1 MSSPVSLSDLPDFLQ
16 RQRWFGGKAWPL
28 KSAEVL
34 DYVVVGD
41 VSPPFVLAV
50 IEVTYEVGLPER
62 YVLSVN
68 ETGAALEE
76 ALGRDATVQA
86 LFRMIRDG
94 GRLGSASGVLFGE
107 PTPGARFPVGDSPVV
122 RRLAVDQ
129 TNTSVVLD
137 EDVILK
143 VIRKLE
149 PGANPEVEIGRIL
162 TRKTSFTAMPELLG
176 ALQLDSQGPMTIG
189 VLHRFVKDSV
199 DGWRHVTAHLASTGA
214 ADAELIDALRALGI
228 LVGELHV
235 ALASVTDEPGFAPE
249 PVLGDDLQRWSS
261 SVVGEL
267 GVTLAQAQR
276 VDATLEAHRE
286 RLVEK
291 VRELAHAAPSGQ
303 RIRVHGDLHLGQVLR
318 SEGRWLVFDFEGE
331 PRRTFS
337 QRREKTSALKD
348 VAGMLR
354 SLDYASAAVELSEET
369 RAEFLSV
376 SRTAFLKGYRKAT
389 RGSAFLPDDPEAMAV
404 MLRVFELEKL
414 LYELRY
420 ELANRPDWVHIP
432 LAALKREEGI
442 VPDDT

>member
-34 DYVVVGD
+34 DYVVIHD
-41 VSPPFVLAV
+41 VEPPFVLAV

-68 ETGAALEE
+68 EHGAALEE

-94 GRLGSASGVLFGE
+94 GRIASANGELFGD
-107 PTPGARFPVGDSPVV
+107 PTPGAAFPLHDAPVV

-149 PGANPEVEIGRIL
+149 PGANPEVEMGRIL
-162 TRKTSFTAMPELLG
+162 ATRTSFTAMPELLG
-176 ALQLDSQGPMTIG
+176 ALQLDSQGPMTIA
-189 VLHRFVKDSV
+189 VLHRFVRDAV
-199 DGWRHVTAHLASTGA
+199 DGWKHVTSHLETSGA
-214 ADAELIDALRALGI
+214 ADASLLDALRALGT

-267 GVTLAQAQR
+267 GVTLAQAQS
-276 VDATLEAHRE
+276 VDPTLEAHRE

-318 SEGRWLVFDFEGE
+318 SQGRWLVFDFEGE
-331 PRRTFS
+331 PRRTFA

-354 SLDYASAAVELSEET
+354 SLDYASAAVKLPPKERED
-369 RAEFLSV
+369 FLSV
-376 SRTAFLKGYRKAT
+376 ARTAFLKGYRKAT
-389 RGSAFLPDDPEAMAV
+389 RGAAFLPDDPAAMAV

-432 LAALKREEGI
+432 LEALKREDGV
-442 VPDDT
+442 VPDDG